1 MVQPRAASMSSQQ
14 SGRNSE
20 SHETVPEVD
29 TSMNRLL
36 RQYVRWHLRDADELK
51 ELLAELQQAQQA
63 AAEAQEALLT
73 VNGALLAAKQREE
86 QQQGDLQAAVELH
99 RQGAG

>member
-1 MVQPRAASMSSQQ
+1 
-14 SGRNSE
+14 
-20 SHETVPEVD
+20 
-29 TSMNRLL
+29 MNRLL

-99 RQGAG
+99 RQGTTDCEALLRCPPFTGSHHFV